1 MNIPNKLTL
10 TRLLI
15 VPFIII
21 ALYMQTKEAAYA
33 SLTLLV
39 IAWVTDILDG
49 YLAKKNGLRTKYGV
63 FFDPFVDK
71 ILVSFTFIVLGDLK
85 IIPMWL
91 VILILFRDYV
101 TQAIRNKAGE
111 KGIILES
118 EWSGKI
124 KFGLQM
130 TTLIFAALL
139 LALSYSFESIKTWML
154 TAIFWAM
161 MVATVEAYYA
171 LFEFL
176 HKNRR
181 ILKI

>member
-1 MNIPNKLTL
+1 
-10 TRLLI
+10 
-15 VPFIII
+15 
-21 ALYMQTKEAAYA
+21 
-33 SLTLLV
+33 
-39 IAWVTDILDG
+39 
-49 YLAKKNGLRTKYGV
+49 
-63 FFDPFVDK
+63 
-71 ILVSFTFIVLGDLK
+71 
-85 IIPMWL
+85 
-91 VILILFRDYV
+91 
-101 TQAIRNKAGE
+101 
-111 KGIILES
+111 
-118 EWSGKI
+118 
-124 KFGLQM
+124 M